1 MHIRYRL
8 PGRSIAASRLLDFA
22 FSPHM
27 MAGLMA
33 MLLAGATQVQA
44 QEATTTAPATQPRQP
59 SQWIITLGGSVE
71 YSPDY
76 EGSKHYSVSGLP
88 NFDIRRLGEPAEQ
101 DVPDDNFD
109 LTVFTYKGIELGP
122 VWGIR
127 SGRSS
132 FDDWRLEG
140 LNRIDWSLDAGIFVQ
155 YWPIEDR
162 LRLRAEARQA
172 LWNGGGLVADLA
184 ADWFQPIT
192 DGLVVSVGPRLTLGN
207 STFMSQ
213 NFGVSANEATKSR
226 FPEFDAGGGVKSV
239 GVTVAATYTI
249 NPQWSV
255 QVYNRYDRL
264 VSDAADSPITS
275 QIGSKNQNIV
285 GFTLNRSF
293 QIGF

>member
-1 MHIRYRL
+1 L
-8 PGRSIAASRLLDFA
+8 PLSIVRAAGLAIALFSIAA
-22 FSPHM
+22 
-27 MAGLMA
+27 
-33 MLLAGATQVQA
+33 TQAHA
-44 QEATTTAPATQPRQP
+44 QDAAKAAPTAVPQRP
-59 SQWIITLGGSVE
+59 SQWIVTIGGSVE

-88 NFDIRRLGEPAEQ
+88 SFDIRRLGEPPEQ

-109 LTVFTYKGIELGP
+109 LTIFNYKGIEIGP
-122 VWGIR
+122 VVGIR

-132 FDDWRLEG
+132 FDDSRLEG
-140 LNRIDWSLDAGIFVQ
+140 LDRIDWSLDAGVFVQ

-162 LRLRAEARQA
+162 LRLRLEARQA
-172 LWNGGGLVADLA
+172 LWNGGGFVADLG

-192 DGLVVSVGPRLTLGN
+192 EGLVVSAGPRMTLGN

-213 NFGVSANEATKSR
+213 NFGVSATEAASSR
-226 FPEFDAGGGVKSV
+226 FPEYNADGGVKSV
-239 GVTVAATYTI
+239 GFTVAATYTI

-264 VSDAADSPITS
+264 VGDAADSPITGE
-275 QIGSKNQNIV
+275 IGSKNQNTV